1 MTFKALFVEKLGE
14 ETSLN
19 LKNITKEDL
28 PNGDVLIRVAYSS
41 VNYKDGL
48 ATIPNGNI
56 VRSYPFIPGIDAA
69 GIVAE
74 SRDAR
79 FAEGDAVLVTGYE
92 LGVSHFGGYSEYI
105 RVPADWVVALPKS
118 LTLKEAMMVG
128 TAGFTA
134 ALSVQ
139 ALEHQGVKPEDGEI
153 LVTGATGGVG
163 SMAVSMLKNK
173 GYTVV
178 ASSGKQEAHTF
189 LEEIGANEVIS
200 REEVV
205 PEKIRPLGKMRWAGV
220 VDPVGGQT
228 LAAVLPNVKYGGA
241 VAVSGM
247 TAGIN
252 VDTTVF
258 PFILRG
264 VQLIGI
270 DSVYCP
276 MANRQPLWERI
287 AMDLK
292 PNQVLHAGI
301 HEVSLDELMDV
312 FPKILAGKMTGRA
325 IVKLGDI

>member
-1 MTFKALFVEKLGE
+1 MTFKALFVEKQGE
-14 ETSLN
+14 ETSLH
-19 LKNITKEDL
+19 LKEITKEDL
-28 PNGDVLIRVAYSS
+28 PQGDVVIRVAYSS

-56 VRSYPFIPGIDAA
+56 VREYPFIPGIDAA
-69 GIVAE
+69 GVVAE
-74 SRDAR
+74 STDAR
-79 FAEGDAVLVTGYE
+79 FAEGDAVLVTGYD

-105 RVPADWVVALPKS
+105 RVPADWVVAIPKG
-118 LTLKEAMMVG
+118 LTLKEAMMIG

-139 ALEHQGVKPEDGEI
+139 ALEQKGVKPEHGEV

-163 SMAVSMLKNK
+163 SMAVSMLNNK

-178 ASSGKQEAHTF
+178 ASSGKQEAHEF
-189 LEEIGANEVIS
+189 LQEIGASKVIS

-205 PEKIRPLGKMRWAGV
+205 PEKIRPLGRMQWAGV

-247 TAGIN
+247 TGGVN
-252 VDTTVF
+252 VPTTVF

-270 DSVYCP
+270 DSVQCP
-276 MANRQPLWERI
+276 MDTRQPLWDRI
-287 AMDLK
+287 ATDLK
-292 PNQVLHAGI
+292 PEPVLNVGI
-301 HEVSLDELMDV
+301 QEVSLEELVDV
-312 FPKILAGKMTGRA
+312 FPKILAGKMTGRT
-325 IVKLGDI
+325 IVKVAEL

>member
-1 MTFKALFVEKLGE
+1 MIFKALFVEKLGE

-28 PNGDVLIRVAYSS
+28 PQGDVLIRVAYSS

-56 VRSYPFIPGIDAA
+56 VRNYPFIPGIDAA

-74 SRDAR
+74 STDVR
-79 FAEGDAVLVTGYE
+79 FAEGDAVLVTGYD

-105 RVPADWVVALPKS
+105 RVPAEWVVALPKD

-139 ALEHQGVKPEDGEI
+139 ALEHQGIKPEDGEI

-173 GYTVV
+173 DYTVV
-178 ASSGKQEAHTF
+178 ASSGKQEAHAF
-189 LEEIGANEVIS
+189 LQEIGANEVIS

-205 PEKIRPLGKMRWAGV
+205 PEKIRPLGKMRWSGV

-228 LAAVLPNVKYGGA
+228 LAAVLPNVKYRGA

-247 TAGIN
+247 TGGIN
-252 VDTTVF
+252 VETTVF

-264 VQLIGI
+264 IQLIGI

-276 MANRQPLWERI
+276 MAVRQPLWDRI
-287 AMDLK
+287 ATDLK
-292 PNQVLHAGI
+292 PNQVLNAGI
-301 HEVSLDELMDV
+301 HEVSLEELTDV
-312 FPKILAGKMTGRA
+312 FPKILAGKMTGRT
-325 IVKLGDI
+325 IVKVAEI